1 MRASRTLVYLA
12 ALALFAACGSE
23 DGGVAGAPDDASV
36 SADGGS
42 SDATSAQDSSA
53 SADASSDAGAD
64 AKADA
69 GADATLDASADAPG
83 DAAVDAGGDAPVDAP
98 SDAPPDVIAIDAGPI
113 DCADAG
119 APIFATG
126 SGFSAVGV
134 FSADTKF
141 ILPGSLAGDGHRRFW
156 VQDPVGNGSSGDKM
170 IDVSSSGVGTDRVLP
185 SPAATCTVSQVA
197 MDSSGNGY
205 VFDTVLDSIYRTTP
219 AGVTTVFS
227 NVGGIGGGGNCTD
240 TGVIGML
247 VRANGTFFL
256 GSPLNNKIYTLS
268 ADGVTR
274 ADFANVNAPVRLA
287 HDGQDGLFVAS
298 GKMIMAVSSVGVVTT
313 RLDATGVGAD
323 ILALRR
329 DANGDVYFSSGR
341 SLYRSANGTSTFQEV
356 AACFPGNLTDIVF
369 DQPTSDAGAGTS
381 LYVLTTGTD
390 GAQHDPGDQLLEMK
404 R

>member
-98 SDAPPDVIAIDAGPI
+98 SDAPPDVIAIDGARI

-170 IDVSSSGVGTDRVLP
+170 IDVSSSGGDCG
-185 SPAATCTVSQVA
+185 AATR
-197 MDSSGNGY
+197 SG
-205 VFDTVLDSIYRTTP
+205 RTTP
-219 AGVTTVFS
+219 
-227 NVGGIGGGGNCTD
+227 
-240 TGVIGML
+240 
-247 VRANGTFFL
+247 
-256 GSPLNNKIYTLS
+256 
-268 ADGVTR
+268 
-274 ADFANVNAPVRLA
+274 
-287 HDGQDGLFVAS
+287 
-298 GKMIMAVSSVGVVTT
+298 
-313 RLDATGVGAD
+313 
-323 ILALRR
+323 
-329 DANGDVYFSSGR
+329 
-341 SLYRSANGTSTFQEV
+341 
-356 AACFPGNLTDIVF
+356 
-369 DQPTSDAGAGTS
+369 
-381 LYVLTTGTD
+381 
-390 GAQHDPGDQLLEMK
+390 
-404 R
+404 